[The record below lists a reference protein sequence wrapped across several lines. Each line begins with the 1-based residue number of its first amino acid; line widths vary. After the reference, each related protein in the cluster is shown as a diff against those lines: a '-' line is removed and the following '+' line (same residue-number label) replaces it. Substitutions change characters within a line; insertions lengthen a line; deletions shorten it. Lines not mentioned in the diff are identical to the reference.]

1 MQIRPLTEADASA
14 YRALML
20 QAYTLAADAFT
31 STAQERAA
39 EPLSWWVHRIAD
51 PARLC
56 HGFAAFDAGQSM
68 VGTVAIEYSPKPKT
82 LHKALVIGMYVV
94 PAQRGQGLARALLE
108 MAVAHARARSDVLLV
123 QLGVTQGN
131 LSATRLYESVGFETV
146 GLEPMAIYT
155 GTEFKAKLHMGLHL
169 DGRSN
174 RG

>member
-1 MQIRPLTEADASA
+1 MLIRSLTEADAGA

-82 LHKALVIGMYVV
+82 LHKALVIGMYVA
-94 PAQRGQGLARALLE
+94 PAQRRRGLARALLE
-108 MAVAHARARSDVLLV
+108 MAVAHARARPGVLLV
-123 QLGVTQGN
+123 QLDVTEGN
-131 LSATRLYESVGFETV
+131 LSATRLYESVGFEPF

-155 GTEFKAKLHMGLHL
+155 GTEFKAKLHMGLRL

-174 RG
+174 PG